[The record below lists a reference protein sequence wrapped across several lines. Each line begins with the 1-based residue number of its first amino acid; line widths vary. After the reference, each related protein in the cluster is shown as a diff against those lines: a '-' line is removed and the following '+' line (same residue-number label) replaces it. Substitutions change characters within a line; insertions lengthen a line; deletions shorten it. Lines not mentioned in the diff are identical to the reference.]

1 MGLLMVTYVSLVYSV
16 SATLSTYRE
25 GYYMA
30 LVRDVVKVTI
40 AELGFNKVEPTT
52 KQDWQIVNNY
62 LLERCKP

>member
-1 MGLLMVTYVSLVYSV
+1 
-16 SATLSTYRE
+16 
-25 GYYMA
+25 MA

-40 AELGFNKVEPTT
+40 AELKFNKVEPTT

>member
-1 MGLLMVTYVSLVYSV
+1 
-16 SATLSTYRE
+16 
-25 GYYMA
+25 MA